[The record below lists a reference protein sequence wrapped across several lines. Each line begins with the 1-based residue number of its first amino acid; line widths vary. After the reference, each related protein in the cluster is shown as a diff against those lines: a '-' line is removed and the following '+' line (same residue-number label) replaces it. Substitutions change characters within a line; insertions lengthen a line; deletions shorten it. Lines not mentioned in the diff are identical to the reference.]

1 MLRVAVCDDKEEALK
16 NTVSMIEEWSRQRGT
31 VVEICEFDNGDDLI
45 NQNRMHHMD
54 IILLD
59 IIMPLF
65 NGMDT
70 AKEIR
75 KSDAAVNIIFLT
87 SSPEFAL
94 ESYDVKAKGY
104 LLKPVMYGKLEELLD
119 DCCRGFDTE
128 PENLILKTE
137 FGYQKLYYS
146 DIEYIE
152 AQNKI
157 ITFYLKNEKNI
168 KTTETLHSFESKLNN
183 SAGFFKCHRSY
194 IVYIPSVDHFN
205 ASEII
210 TKTGY
215 HIPIA
220 RGYGK
225 AFKEAYFAFM
235 FQG

>member
-1 MLRVAVCDDKEEALK
+1 MLRIAVCDDEKSSLK
-16 NTVSMIEEWSRQRGT
+16 NTVSMIEKWSKQREAS
-31 VVEICEFDNGDDLI
+31 VEIAEFDNGDDLI
-45 NQNRMHHMD
+45 TQNAICHMD

-59 IIMPLF
+59 IIMPLL

-75 KSDAAVNIIFLT
+75 QGDVAVHIIFLT

-94 ESYDVKAKGY
+94 ESYEVKAKGY
-104 LLKPVMYGKLEELLD
+104 LLKPISYDKLAELLD
-119 DCCRGFDTE
+119 DCSRGFDME
-128 PENLILKTE
+128 PKNLVLKTE
-137 FGYQKLYYS
+137 FGYQKLYYK

-157 ITFYLKNEKNI
+157 ITFYMRNEKSI
-168 KTTETLHSFESKLNN
+168 RTTETLRSFESKLDS

-194 IVYIPSVDHFN
+194 IVYIPNVDHFN
-205 ASEII
+205 ASEIT
-210 TKTGY
+210 TKSGY

-225 AFKEAYFAFM
+225 AFQEAYFAFM
-235 FQG
+235 FQN

>member
-1 MLRVAVCDDKEEALK
+1 MLRIAVCDDEKNALK
-16 NTVSMIEEWSRQRGT
+16 NTVSMIEKWSQQREVT
-31 VVEICEFDNGDDLI
+31 VEICEFDNGDDLLNENMI
-45 NQNRMHHMD
+45 HHMD

-75 KSDAAVNIIFLT
+75 QSDTAVHIVFLT

-94 ESYDVKAKGY
+94 ESYEVKAKGY
-104 LLKPVMYGKLEELLD
+104 LLKPIVYDKLMELLD
-119 DCCRGFDTE
+119 DCSHDFDTE
-128 PENLILKTE
+128 SEHLVLKTK
-137 FGYQKLYYS
+137 FGYQKLYYK

-152 AQNKI
+152 AQNKV
-157 ITFYLKNEKNI
+157 ITFYMRNEKNI
-168 KTTETLHSFESKLNN
+168 KTTETLRSFESKLNS

-194 IVYIPSVDHFN
+194 IVNISNVDHFN
-205 ASEII
+205 ASEIT
-210 TKTGY
+210 TKSGY

-225 AFKEAYFAFM
+225 TFQEAYFAFM
-235 FQG
+235 FQN